1 MTDRMRAIA
10 DRNDAALAFV
20 LEGGY
25 GLDTLS
31 DGVKMVHETFD
42 GREPIACD
50 EDPDE
55 PAVEIA
61 AELRSALD
69 LE

>member
-1 MTDRMRAIA
+1 MTDRMRTIA

-31 DGVKMVHETFD
+31 DGVKIVHETFD
-42 GREPIACD
+42 GREPIACED
-50 EDPDE
+50 DPDD
-55 PAVEIA
+55 PAIETTQL
-61 AELRSALD
+61 LRTKLD
-69 LE
+69 FD